1 MTECQVPPLE
11 RYPSSRE
18 SGTQMWSSKLL
29 NFNGLTVLS
38 FSLQEVIYEEDN
50 LYLIFEYC
58 EYDLKKYM
66 RSLGGP
72 LPMETVKK
80 FTYQIL

>member
-1 MTECQVPPLE
+1 M
-11 RYPSSRE
+11 
-18 SGTQMWSSKLL
+18 
-29 NFNGLTVLS
+29 
-38 FSLQEVIYEEDN
+38 EVIYEEDN

-66 RSLGGP
+66 RSIKSGM
-72 LPMETVKK
+72 LPVETVKK